1 MALFYA
7 DEGFPKVV
15 TGLLR
20 QFGHDVLTV
29 QEAGQ
34 ANQQISDKQVLA
46 FATIQE
52 RAVLTVNRDDFIRLH
67 RMSPDHAGI
76 IVCTE
81 DLDRQRLATR
91 IHEAI
96 TDAESLFGKL
106 IRVNRPPVERSG

>member
-1 MALFYA
+1 MLMR
-7 DEGFPKVV
+7 GFPRWLR
-15 TGLLR
+15 GLLR
-20 QFGHDVLTV
+20 QFGHGVLTV

-34 ANQQISDKQVLA
+34 ANQQIPDDQVLA

-67 RMSPDHAGI
+67 SMSPDHAGI

-91 IHEAI
+91 IHQAI
-96 TDAESLFGKL
+96 AAEESLFGKL
-106 IRVNRPPVERSG
+106 MRVNRPPAQRSG

>member
-1 MALFYA
+1 MARLYA

-20 QFGHDVLTV
+20 ELGHDVLTV

-34 ANQQISDKQVLA
+34 ANQRIPDVQVLELA
-46 FATIQE
+46 ISQE

-67 RMSPDHAGI
+67 RTYPDHAGI

-81 DLDRQRLATR
+81 DLERQRLATG
-91 IHEAI
+91 IHAAI
-96 TDAESLFGKL
+96 AAEKSLVGKL
-106 IRVNRPPVERSG
+106 IRVNRPSV